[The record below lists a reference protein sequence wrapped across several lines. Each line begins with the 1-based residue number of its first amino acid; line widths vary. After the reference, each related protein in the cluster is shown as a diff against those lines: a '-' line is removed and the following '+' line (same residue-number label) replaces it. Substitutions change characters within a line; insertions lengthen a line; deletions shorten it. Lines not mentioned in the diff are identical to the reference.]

1 MNPIEARPRASQWFA
16 ILAGLF
22 LLDVG
27 VLSLVTDGLSF
38 ADASHSASFVIWKAS
53 GWNTIGRIAIGG
65 LGLAACWRLSAA
77 RSYCILA
84 AVAFGILAIWGFAD
98 DGIETMGVFAFGTP
112 GNVTHAVLALTAA
125 AVALTTAPT
134 AHRDAGA
141 TPSPASRGR
150 VQPRLALAE
159 TDTLAEESLPPRTP

>member
-1 MNPIEARPRASQWFA
+1 VSPIDARPRASQWFA

-53 GWNTIGRIAIGG
+53 GWNTIGRIAIGA

-84 AVAFGILAIWGFAD
+84 AVAFGMLAIWGFAD

-125 AVALTTAPT
+125 AVTLTPRADGSPRRGSHSLTGLPGARAAPP
-134 AHRDAGA
+134 R
-141 TPSPASRGR
+141 SRGDR
-150 VQPRLALAE
+150 HAR
-159 TDTLAEESLPPRTP
+159 